1 MAKAIKRVGVIF
13 LAVAIICL
21 MAIGVILGVSNAE
34 SVTNS
39 NDNSL
44 NFDANSNNMQ
54 NVADNSFTLSG
65 TTAQMA
71 AKWNEACELSAS
83 TNSAVYVKLE
93 QDWIANSDA
102 RHTFGTGVGF
112 RNGAIFVSD
121 CEIILDLNGHKI
133 DRQLTKETAITDG
146 TVFYLS
152 AGKLTIWDKTGA
164 GAITNGANLS
174 HRGGAI
180 ALWAQSTLNIYGGT
194 ISNSYVSNDG
204 GGISA
209 YESSTINMYGGTIT
223 NNTGKYAGG
232 IMICDSSTLNM
243 YGGIISD
250 NHTESFGGGLYI
262 YNFSHFNMHGGIIS
276 GNMGSTGGG
285 IRCFNNSTFTMYGGE
300 ITNNSTNYIGG
311 SGGGLDIVH
320 KCTAKLIAGK
330 IYNNSADRGGGV
342 TYSTHYTADPGLGKI
357 IIGENMHIYGNVNKS
372 SGVTENIHLRQ
383 GELLYVDGKLASAN
397 VGVTLSD
404 DYGSGVFTS
413 GYKASGNTLN
423 PNRFFTSDKAGL
435 VASASGNEVILSSGT
450 QPTQTASWNWSGAG
464 TGSSST
470 GYQVVPYIGSAYT
483 IKSSVGT
490 FYDKTNT
497 SHTSFS
503 ATNAGTYSFYVNG
516 NYLNPT
522 FTFVIEPKEVDL
534 VWNSTTT
541 FVYDG
546 QNHKPTA
553 TATGIGGVKMNAVVD
568 GSQTNIGNYYAY
580 AISLDN
586 SNYKIKPSTAV
597 YCKFSITPIPIDKPT
612 VGDTRLVYN
621 GTELTYTPNGFN
633 SNQMV
638 ITDNVKTEIG
648 DYTAKVKPNSN
659 HMWKDGTTTALNF
672 PFKIIAPGVV
682 AKDSSNY
689 DYIYKQTLNNDSYR
703 KAYGND
709 YKHKINDST
718 LNIVNGKPR
727 YILGNIKYGT
737 NISSFL
743 NNLQSE
749 SKYLKIYQSES
760 DTTPVFNGI
769 ASNGV
774 VANEVGNLNVATGFK
789 VELYRDTTDS
799 EPLDIIYLSV
809 LGDVVANGVIDTA
822 DVTFINRI
830 AKGEIK
836 LETLSIEQQLAA
848 MVDNKGKVTSTDGK
862 ILLNV
867 IGGNTE
873 LDNYFENVAQ
883 EDKYQILVLNSTSGK
898 TYRQN
903 MNLTT
908 LNVYDNAIIG
918 NIAPKTKASEFKTKL
933 ANQTSANISDI
944 TIHKANRAIAG
955 DNDYIGTGYYISYAG
970 KTIYLSVLGD
980 LTGDGI
986 VNTMDVTYLNRI
998 ISGNVKLNTNDIKDK
1013 LIMLSAIIQN
1023 KGNLTTADSE
1033 TLLNYIGGNA
1043 DLTKYF

>member
-13 LAVAIICL
+13 FAVAIICL

-152 AGKLTIWDKTGA
+152 AGKLTIWDKTGV

-223 NNTGKYAGG
+223 NNTGTYAGG

-250 NHTESFGGGLYI
+250 NHTESYGGGLYI
-262 YNFSHFNMHGGIIS
+262 YDYSNFNMYGGIIS
-276 GNMGSTGGG
+276 GNHCPSPGGG

-300 ITNNSTNYIGG
+300 ITNNTG
-311 SGGGLDIVH
+311 SNGGGLDIVH
-320 KCTAKLIAGK
+320 YCTVKLIGGK
-330 IYNNSADRGGGV
+330 IYNNTADRGGGV
-342 TYSTHYTADPGLGKI
+342 TYGIEEKFPNVGQI
-357 IIGENMHIYGNVNKS
+357 IIGENFHIYDNVNSKS
-372 SGVTENIHLRQ
+372 GAIENFYLRK
-383 GELLYVDGKLASAN
+383 GELIYIDSKLSSTN

-404 DYGSGVFTS
+404 DYGSGAFTS
-413 GYKASGNTLN
+413 GYKTSGNTLN

-435 VASASGNEVILSSGT
+435 VAGASGNEVTLSSGT

-470 GYQVVPYIGSAYT
+470 GYQVVPYTGSAYT

-553 TATGIGGVKMNAVVD
+553 TATGIGGITMNAVVD
-568 GSQTNIGNYYAY
+568 GEQTNVGNYYAF
-580 AISLDN
+580 ATSLDN
-586 SNYKIKPSTAV
+586 SNYKIKPTTAV
-597 YCKFSITPIPIDKPT
+597 YCKFSITPKPIEKPT
-612 VGDTRLVYN
+612 AGDARLVYN
-621 GTELTYTPNGFN
+621 GSELTYTPNGFN
-633 SNQMV
+633 ANQMT
-638 ITDNVKTEIG
+638 ITSNIQTEIG
-648 DYTAKVKPNSN
+648 DYTAKVKPILN
-659 HMWKDGTTTALNF
+659 HMWQDGTSTQLDF

-682 AKDSSNY
+682 AKESSNY

-836 LETLSIEQQLAA
+836 LETLSIEEQLAA

-873 LDNYFENVAQ
+873 VDNYFENVTQ
-883 EDKYQILVLNSTSGK
+883 KDDYQILVLNSTSGK

-918 NIAPKTKASEFKTKL
+918 NIAPNTKASEFKTKL
-933 ANQTSANISDI
+933 ASQLGVDIS
-944 TIHKANRAIAG
+944 TIAVYKANRAIAN
-955 DNDYIGTGYYISYAG
+955 DDDYIGTGYYINYNGNTAD
-970 KTIYLSVLGD
+970 KIYLSVLGD

-986 VNTMDVTYLNRI
+986 VNTMDVTCLNRI
-998 ISGNVKLNTNDIKDK
+998 ISGNVKLNTNEIKDK
-1013 LIMLSAIIQN
+1013 LTMLSAIIQN

-1043 DLTKYF
+1043 DMTKYF

>member
-21 MAIGVILGVSNAE
+21 MAIGVILGINGAKSDTG
-34 SVTNS
+34 S
-39 NDNSL
+39 SL
-44 NFDANSNNMQ
+44 NLNNEIENNLQ
-54 NVADNSFTLSG
+54 IAVDKSYTLSG
-65 TTAQMA
+65 TNAQMETT
-71 AKWNEACELSAS
+71 WNEACRLS
-83 TNSAVYVKLE
+83 TNTHSAVYVKLE

-102 RHTFGTGVGF
+102 RHTFGVGVGF
-112 RNGAIFVSD
+112 SDGAILLGD

-133 DRQLTKETAITDG
+133 DRRLTKETAITNG
-146 TVFYLS
+146 TVFYLLG
-152 AGKLTIWDKTGA
+152 GKLTIWDKTGA

-174 HRGGAI
+174 DRGGAI
-180 ALWAQSTLNIYGGT
+180 ALWGQSTLNIYGGT

-223 NNTGKYAGG
+223 NNSGTYAGG
-232 IMICDSSTLNM
+232 MMINDSSTLNM
-243 YGGIISD
+243 YGGNITD
-250 NHTESFGGGLYI
+250 NYVSSFGGGLYI
-262 YNFSHFNMHGGIIS
+262 YNRAHFNMYGGVIS
-276 GNMGSTGGG
+276 SNSANTGGG
-285 IRCFNNSTFTMYGGE
+285 LRCYNNSTFTMYGGE
-300 ITNNSTNYIGG
+300 ITNNIVS
-311 SGGGLDIVH
+311 SLGGGLDIVH
-320 KCTAKLIAGK
+320 KSTAKLIGGK
-330 IYNNSADRGGGV
+330 IYNNTASRGGV
-342 TYSTHYTADPGLGKI
+342 TYTKNTSDDPDPGQI
-357 IIGENMHIYGNVNKS
+357 IIGENIHIYGNVNKS
-372 SGVTENIHLRQ
+372 GVTENIYLMK
-383 GELLYVDGKLASAN
+383 GDLIYVNSKLSSAN
-397 VGVTLSD
+397 VGVTLAS

-413 GYKASGNTLN
+413 GYKTSGNSLN

-450 QPTQTASWNWSGAG
+450 KPTQTASWNWTGAG
-464 TGSSST
+464 TGSSTT
-470 GYQVVPYIGSAYT
+470 GYQVVPYTGSAYT
-483 IKSSVGT
+483 ITSSVGT
-490 FYDKTNT
+490 FYDKANASYTAFN
-497 SHTSFS
+497 

-534 VWNSTTT
+534 VWSTNNTY
-541 FVYDG
+541 VYDG

-553 TATGIGGVKMNAVVD
+553 TATGIGGVRMNAVVD
-568 GSQTNIGNYYAY
+568 GGQTNVGNYYAY
-580 AISLDN
+580 ATSLDN
-586 SNYKIKPSTAV
+586 SNYKIKPTTAV
-597 YCKFSITPIPIDKPT
+597 YCKFSITPKPIDKPT
-612 VGDTRLVYN
+612 AGDTRLVYN
-621 GTELTYTPNGFN
+621 GSELTYTPNGFN
-633 SNQMV
+633 ANQMI
-638 ITDNVKTEIG
+638 ITGNIQTKIG
-648 DYTAKVKPNSN
+648 NYTAKVYPNSN
-659 HMWKDGTTTALNF
+659 HIWKDGTDTSFNS
-672 PFKIIAPGVV
+672 PFQIIAPGVF

-689 DYIYKQTLNNDSYR
+689 DYIYKQTLNNDNYR

-718 LNIVNGKPR
+718 LNIVDGKAR

-737 NISSFL
+737 NISTFL
-743 NNLQSE
+743 NDLQSE
-749 SKYLKIYQSES
+749 SKYIKIYQGES
-760 DTTPVFNGI
+760 DTTPIFDGTI
-769 ASNGV
+769 SNGV
-774 VANEVGNLNVATGFK
+774 VSNEIGKIIVTTGFK
-789 VELYRDTTDS
+789 VELYRDITDTT
-799 EPLDIIYLSV
+799 PLDIIYLSI
-809 LGDVVANGVIDTA
+809 LGDVVADGAINTM

-830 AKGEIK
+830 IKGEIS
-836 LETLSIEQQLAA
+836 LNDLSLEQQLAA

-873 LDNYFENVAQ
+873 VDNYFENVSQ

-933 ANQTSANISDI
+933 ATQTSANISDI
-944 TIHKANRAIAG
+944 TIHKANGAIAG

-980 LTGDGI
+980 LTGDGE

-1023 KGNLTTADSE
+1023 KGNITTADSE

-1043 DLTKYF
+1043 EMTKYF

>member
-1 MAKAIKRVGVIF
+1 MAKAIKRVGVMLF
-13 LAVAIICL
+13 AVAIICL
-21 MAIGVILGVSNAE
+21 MAIGVILGVSDAE
-34 SVTNS
+34 NVANS
-39 NDNSL
+39 NNDSL

-93 QDWIANSDA
+93 QDWIANSDE

-112 RNGAIFVSD
+112 NQGAIYVRD
-121 CEIILDLNGHKI
+121 NTEIILDLNGHKI
-133 DRQLTKETAITDG
+133 DRRLTKETAIENG
-146 TVFYLS
+146 VVIHIVI
-152 AGKLTIWDKTGA
+152 GKLTIVDETERGIITGGANISSRGSGIIVERDGELNFYAGNITDNYTESHGA
-164 GAITNGANLS
+164 GIGTYHS
-174 HRGGAI
+174 KV
-180 ALWAQSTLNIYGGT
+180 NIYGGSIANNT
-194 ISNSYVSNDG
+194 ARYA
-204 GGISA
+204 GGIIS
-209 YESSTINMYGGTIT
+209 YEYSIVNMYGGNISNNYAASYGGGVYVYTHSEFNLYKGTIN
-223 NNTGKYAGG
+223 NNTAG
-232 IMICDSSTLNM
+232 
-243 YGGIISD
+243 
-250 NHTESFGGGLYI
+250 H
-262 YNFSHFNMHGGIIS
+262 
-276 GNMGSTGGG
+276 GGG
-285 IRCFNNSTFTMYGGE
+285 IRCYNNSTFTMYGGE
-300 ITNNSTNYIGG
+300 IADNTASSY
-311 SGGGLDIVH
+311 GGGIDILKDSTVE
-320 KCTAKLIAGK
+320 LNGGK
-330 IYNNSADRGGGV
+330 IYNNIAARGGI
-342 TYSTHYTADPGLGKI
+342 TYSVDTVNLSPGRI
-357 IIGENMHIYGNVNKS
+357 IIGADIHIYNNYGTS
-372 SGVTENIHLRQ
+372 YSATENIYLKQ
-383 GELLYVDGKLASAN
+383 GDLIYIKEKLSSAN
-397 VGVTLSD
+397 VGVTLAS
-404 DYGSGVFTS
+404 DYGSGVFTR
-413 GYKASGNTLN
+413 GYKTSGNSLN

-450 QPTQTASWNWSGAG
+450 KPTQTASWNWTGAG
-464 TGSSST
+464 TGSSTT
-470 GYQVVPYIGSAYT
+470 GYQVVPYTGSAYT
-483 IKSSVGT
+483 IKTSIGT
-490 FYDKTNT
+490 FYDKRSN
-497 SHTSFS
+497 SYTSFN
-503 ATNAGTYSFYVNG
+503 ATNAGTYSFWANG

-534 VWNSTTT
+534 VWSTNNTY
-541 FVYDG
+541 VYDG

-553 TATGIGGVKMNAVVD
+553 TATGIGGVTMNAVVD
-568 GSQTNIGNYYAY
+568 GGQTNVGNYYAI
-580 AISLDN
+580 ATSLDN
-586 SNYKIKPSTAV
+586 SNYKIKPTTAV
-597 YCKFSITPIPIDKPT
+597 YCKFSITPKPIDKPT
-612 VGDTRLVYN
+612 AGDTRLVYN
-621 GTELTYTPNGFN
+621 GSELTYALNGFN
-633 SNQMV
+633 GNQMV

-672 PFKIIAPGVV
+672 PFKVIAPGVV

-689 DYIYKQTLNNDSYR
+689 DYIYKQTLNNDNYR

-709 YKHKINDST
+709 YKHKINDNT
-718 LNIVNGKPR
+718 LNIVDGKPR

-749 SKYLKIYQSES
+749 SKYIKIYQSES
-760 DTTPVFNGI
+760 DTTPIFNGI

-774 VANEVGNLNVATGFK
+774 VSNEIGKIIVTTGFK
-789 VELYRDTTDS
+789 VVLYRDITDTT
-799 EPLDIIYLSV
+799 PLDIIYLSI
-809 LGDVVANGVIDTA
+809 LGDVVADGAINTLDITY
-822 DVTFINRI
+822 INRI

-873 LDNYFENVAQ
+873 VDNYFENEAQ
-883 EDKYQILVLNSTSGK
+883 EDKYQLLVLNNTNGK

-933 ANQTSANISDI
+933 ASQLGVDIS
-944 TIHKANRAIAG
+944 TIAVYKANGTIAG

-1013 LIMLSAIIQN
+1013 LTMLSAIIQN
-1023 KGNLTTADSE
+1023 KGNITTADSE

-1043 DLTKYF
+1043 DMEKYF

>member
-102 RHTFGTGVGF
+102 RHTFGAGVGF
-112 RNGAIFVSD
+112 NQGAIYVYNTD
-121 CEIILDLNGHKI
+121 IILDLNGHKI
-133 DRQLTKETAITDG
+133 DRRLTKETAIENG
-146 TVFYLS
+146 IVIHVLI
-152 AGKLTIWDKTGA
+152 GKLTVVDETGRGIITGGANISSRGSGIIVERDGELNFYGGNIANNYSESHGA
-164 GAITNGANLS
+164 GIGTYHS
-174 HRGGAI
+174 KV
-180 ALWAQSTLNIYGGT
+180 NIYGGS
-194 ISNSYVSNDG
+194 IV
-204 GGISA
+204 
-209 YESSTINMYGGTIT
+209 
-223 NNTGKYAGG
+223 NNTAKYAGG
-232 IMICDSSTLNM
+232 IIAYEYSIVNM
-243 YGGIISD
+243 YGGNIS
-250 NHTESFGGGLYI
+250 NNYASSYGGGVYV
-262 YNFSHFNMHGGIIS
+262 YTHSEFNFYKGTINNNTASH
-276 GNMGSTGGG
+276 GGG
-285 IRCFNNSTFTMYGGE
+285 IRCYNNSTFTMYGGE
-300 ITNNSTNYIGG
+300 IADNTASSY
-311 SGGGLDIVH
+311 GGGIDIL
-320 KCTAKLIAGK
+320 KDCTVELNSGK
-330 IYNNSADRGGGV
+330 IYNNTAAIGGI
-342 TYSTHYTADPGLGKI
+342 TYSVDSTYLTPGRL
-357 IIGENMHIYGNVNKS
+357 IIGADIHIYNNYSSKYGTIGNIYLK
-372 SGVTENIHLRQ
+372 Q
-383 GELLYVDGKLASAN
+383 GELIYIKERLLSAN
-397 VGVTLSD
+397 VGVTLAS

-423 PNRFFTSDKAGL
+423 PNRFFTSDKDGL
-435 VASASGNEVILSSGT
+435 IARASGNEVILSSGT
-450 QPTQTASWNWSGAG
+450 KPTQTASWNWTGAG
-464 TGSSST
+464 TGSSTT
-470 GYQVVPYIGSAYT
+470 GYQVVPYTGSAYT
-483 IKSSVGT
+483 IKSSIGT
-490 FYDKTNT
+490 FYDKTNA
-497 SHTSFS
+497 SHTVV
-503 ATNAGTYSFYVNG
+503 NVIDAGTYSFWANG

-534 VWNSTTT
+534 VWSTNNTH
-541 FVYDG
+541 VYDG

-553 TATGIGGVKMNAVVD
+553 TATGIGGITMNAVVD
-568 GSQTNIGNYYAY
+568 GEQTNVGNYYAF
-580 AISLDN
+580 ATSLDN

-597 YCKFSITPIPIDKPT
+597 YCKFSITPKPIEKPT
-612 VGDTRLVYN
+612 AGDTRLVYN
-621 GTELTYTPNGFN
+621 GSELTYSLNGFN
-633 SNQMV
+633 GNQMV

-836 LETLSIEQQLAA
+836 LETLSIEEQLAA

-862 ILLNV
+862 ILLNA

-873 LDNYFENVAQ
+873 VDNYFENVAQ

-1013 LIMLSAIIQN
+1013 LIMLSALIQN